1 MHLRVFWR
9 KLLTADLMKWVQMFS
24 TDIQNLKYM
33 PRTFRSPL
41 DLSQIRQVLGLLFVS
56 SEPQD
61 FSSNCPLAALIIWKC
76 TVESNKCLLPQSL
89 KTSWEIARW
98 QNLPQT
104 SSFDFPN
111 IGRLDSINFQFM
123 FLCFA
128 TWFELWL
135 CAIPRPTL
143 PKVKHLRYWLY
154 RGVLN
159 SCSFLT
165 WDPWVLLEHSP
176 SSVSHI
182 NLDPQFHFAEEED
195 KRVH

>member
-1 MHLRVFWR
+1 
-9 KLLTADLMKWVQMFS
+9 MFS

-111 IGRLDSINFQFM
+111 IESLDSINLLFL

-154 RGVLN
+154 RGVFN